1 MQEVLSPTPE
11 GEYAGKA
18 EVKTIFEIG
27 KVGKVAGCACTDG
40 DIVKAGNVRVLRG
53 AKVSELTV
61 RSHSMCPVAPHSLLL
76 LPSVSRRTPPFTHY
90 QFKIR

>member
-53 AKVSELTV
+53 V
-61 RSHSMCPVAPHSLLL
+61 RRVVASWGGAA
-76 LPSVSRRTPPFTHY
+76 STRAR
-90 QFKIR
+90 